1 MKTTDFLRE
10 FTDAPSD
17 GTDATMAKNTLH
29 TIVRVASQMEHA
41 LSDNEHLPEWVEEK
55 LGAIR
60 EMMVTVMDYA
70 LSQHEMDQEHEDGL
84 PVFNIG
90 DAERTMSEMVADEG
104 IEESDLYSP
113 KSHVE
118 EGQGDFEKALARF
131 DGEGNIGG
139 WQPETESNYEFGKYQ
154 PMVDQALE
162 QGAKIYDYDD
172 NEGGYYYHGE
182 IIASPDGMFYSN
194 INNEIAAH
202 KGMGEMMRA
211 IRKAFDVDS
220 YHGMGEPG
228 PTNFDKLNSRRATT
242 PDDLYKTNKLGR
254 KGTLTTS
261 RGAAMKSP
269 YRGGLGGPKGVL
281 PEQGVAEGETE
292 SIEPYIIDMVKK
304 LTTYGP
310 VDRYSA
316 YRNIAS
322 ALRKT
327 NPKLAKQTSELA
339 MRYMEADMSRSSY
352 NTAKTKAMYDA
363 IEPDHQAFIK
373 QVKQV
378 LGQGVAEDQLNE
390 LDMFAPVTTFIKMTD
405 GSYVQADWRRGQY
418 NAGFSDSASFINF
431 KPVNPTVAKQLG
443 LDSHQRN
450 NSISNHRDGTIAS
463 GGNYQGSGPMSSR
476 RYEVVDY
483 NKPETMEELPDEI
496 KPELIKWVQKQ
507 GVAEAKFG
515 KEWDEELVATYTVY
529 VSDGTTWHREG
540 GVYDHEMAAQ
550 RYIHQQVFTKNPQAR
565 VGILGPGDAK
575 PVVVPPIKGHT
586 YKESV
591 KGAMGLKEMASL
603 RQQLKQELNRLSE
616 DSGATVSSLVATVV
630 TKLGAGGMTRK
641 QVESKL
647 KGYTNRQSNVK
658 HDIKPPKAKK

>member
-104 IEESDLYSP
+104 IEESDLDSP

-242 PDDLYKTNKLGR
+242 PDDLYKVDNEKLGR
-254 KGTLTTS
+254 KKGTLTKS
-261 RGAAMKSP
+261 RRDAMKSP

-281 PEQGVAEGETE
+281 PEQGVAGGSTQEYTVKVIDSKNKSYTVKVSAPSEEGAKH
-292 SIEPYIIDMVKK
+292 MAVVKVRK
-304 LTTYGP
+304 EYG
-310 VDRYSA
+310 V
-316 YRNIAS
+316 
-322 ALRKT
+322 
-327 NPKLAKQTSELA
+327 
-339 MRYMEADMSRSSY
+339 
-352 NTAKTKAMYDA
+352 
-363 IEPDHQAFIK
+363 
-373 QVKQV
+373 
-378 LGQGVAEDQLNE
+378 
-390 LDMFAPVTTFIKMTD
+390 
-405 GSYVQADWRRGQY
+405 
-418 NAGFSDSASFINF
+418 
-431 KPVNPTVAKQLG
+431 
-443 LDSHQRN
+443 
-450 NSISNHRDGTIAS
+450 
-463 GGNYQGSGPMSSR
+463 
-476 RYEVVDY
+476 
-483 NKPETMEELPDEI
+483 KPEAVIIMN
-496 KPELIKWVQKQ
+496 Q
-507 GVAEAKFG
+507 GVAEAEFGKQILGCG
-515 KEWDEELVATYTVY
+515 KEWDEEPVATYTVY

-550 RYIHQQVFTKNPQAR
+550 RYIHQEVFTKNPQAR

-603 RQQLKQELNRLSE
+603 RQQLKHELNRLSE
-616 DSGATVSSLVATVV
+616 DAGVMGSSSVATVV
-630 TKLGAGGMTRK
+630 TELGAGGMTRK

-647 KGYTNRQSNVK
+647 KGYTNRQSNGK

>member
-1 MKTTDFLRE
+1 MKPTEFLRE

-29 TIVRVASQMEHA
+29 TIVRVASHLEGA

-55 LGAIR
+55 LGAIK

-70 LSQHEMDQEHEDGL
+70 LSQHEIDKEHEDEL
-84 PVFNIG
+84 PAFNIG

-104 IEESDLYSP
+104 IEESDLYLP

-139 WQPETESNYEFGKYQ
+139 WIPETESNYEFGKYQ
-154 PMVDQALE
+154 PMVDKALE

-172 NEGGYYYHGE
+172 NEGGYDYHGE

-228 PTNFDKLNSRRATT
+228 PTKFDKLNSRRPTT
-242 PDDLYKTNKLGR
+242 PDDLYKVDNEKLGR
-254 KGTLTTS
+254 KKGTLTKS
-261 RGAAMKSP
+261 RRDAMKSP

-281 PEQGVAEGETE
+281 PEQGVAEGVNEYLWHGSRYRNEVLVPRQANDTGGKEE
-292 SIEPYIIDMVKK
+292 SNKNDIYATPSAKVAIAMG
-304 LTTYGP
+304 LTTPGSDTGMFP
-310 VDRYSA
+310 NDPQMVLFKGG
-316 YRNIAS
+316 I
-322 ALRKT
+322 RKGEMVYLHKV
-327 NPKLAKQTSELA
+327 PKDL
-339 MRYMEADMSRSSY
+339 
-352 NTAKTKAMYDA
+352 
-363 IEPDHQAFIK
+363 FIK
-373 QVKQV
+373 HNSREWYSKPDVK
-378 LGQGVAEDQLNE
+378 
-390 LDMFAPVTTFIKMTD
+390 
-405 GSYVQADWRRGQY
+405 
-418 NAGFSDSASFINF
+418 
-431 KPVNPTVAKQLG
+431 
-443 LDSHQRN
+443 
-450 NSISNHRDGTIAS
+450 
-463 GGNYQGSGPMSSR
+463 
-476 RYEVVDY
+476 
-483 NKPETMEELPDEI
+483 EI
-496 KPELIKWVQKQ
+496 KPIDVVTVPVDKWLSLIRTATPKDLELQKKNMKKQ
-507 GVAEAKFG
+507 GVAEGRRDAYQRDYDRSVAG
-515 KEWDEELVATYTVY
+515 MDAGPLGYEEEWDEGPREPTYTVY

-603 RQQLKQELNRLSE
+603 RQQLKHELNRLSE
-616 DSGATVSSLVATVV
+616 DSGATVSSSVATVV
-630 TKLGAGGMTRK
+630 TELGAGGMTRK